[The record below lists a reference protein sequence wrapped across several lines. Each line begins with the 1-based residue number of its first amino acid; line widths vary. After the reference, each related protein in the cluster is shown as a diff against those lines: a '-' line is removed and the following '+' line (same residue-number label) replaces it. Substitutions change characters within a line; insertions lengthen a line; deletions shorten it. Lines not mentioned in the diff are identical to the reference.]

1 MVGGISMNVR
11 FIDTSIMCNLLEI
24 PDKCA
29 DKERVKK
36 EWKEVLERKE
46 TLIMPLAT
54 IIETGNHIAHIAD
67 GNGDARYTIAKK
79 FKQFLEKTAES
90 KAPWTLYGNALEQKE
105 IKYLAD
111 NLEKFLP
118 AKIGIGDMTIVYA
131 YEKYLAEEP
140 AIGTIMIWSTDGHL
154 SSYRQENV
162 SMQRRRRR

>member
-1 MVGGISMNVR
+1 MVGGINMNVR

-24 PDKCA
+24 PNMCA

-36 EWKEVLERKE
+36 EWEEVLKNKE

-67 GNGDARYTIAKK
+67 GNGDARYRITKK
-79 FKQFLEKTAES
+79 FKEYLEKTAES

-105 IKYLAD
+105 IKYIAEH
-111 NLEKFLP
+111 LEQFLP
-118 AKIGIGDMTIVYA
+118 MRTGIGDMTIIYA

-140 AIGTIMIWSTDGHL
+140 AIGTIMIWSMDEHL
-154 SSYRQENV
+154 ASYRMENV
-162 SMQRRRRR
+162 SMQRRRGR